1 MLRPHFWLLALVAG
15 FAVEALR
22 GQTSAAPTSGLLVGQ
37 AWAGNPVNF
46 AFLTQ
51 GDRQFVAYYDAER
64 KITVAARRLGSTG
77 WTTVHPEGRYLE
89 KAKRD
94 SNVTGWDSHNYLA
107 LVLDH
112 DGFLHLSGNMHVDA
126 LVYYRSS
133 RPFDIS
139 SLERLDRMTGERE
152 TSCTYPV
159 FFQNTAGDLFYRY
172 RDGGSGNGS
181 DLYNAFDPATHTW
194 RRLVDTALLDGEK
207 KRNAYALDPT
217 PGPDGRFHL
226 VWMWRNTPDCS
237 TNNNLSYARSR
248 DLIHWEDHL
257 GRPITLPVT
266 LARGDVIDAA
276 QPREGLINMTFA
288 LGFDAQ
294 KLPVVVYHRYDAAG
308 HSQLFAARPDGDG
321 WRTRALTD
329 WTFKWAFSGGGSI
342 SGDVLLAA
350 PQLTGDGLM
359 IVPYQ
364 TAALGAGRV
373 RFRAADLTPQSVL
386 PSPAAGA
393 GVSWASGAAAALT
406 ALQAPHNAGMEV
418 SLKLSHQNGICYV
431 LRWETMPRNRDQPRA
446 QIPPPT
452 ELRVFEIPDPANEL
466 VLPAAVGS

>member
-1 MLRPHFWLLALVAG
+1 M
-15 FAVEALR
+15 
-22 GQTSAAPTSGLLVGQ
+22 VGQ
-37 AWAGNPVNF
+37 VWAGNPVSF

-51 GDRQFVAYYDAER
+51 GDRQFVAYYDPDR
-64 KITVAARRLGSTG
+64 KITVASRRLGSPV
-77 WTTVHPEGRYLE
+77 WTTTKPEGQYLE
-89 KAKRD
+89 KARRN

-112 DGFLHLSGNMHVDA
+112 EGLLHLSGNMHVDA

-133 RPFDIS
+133 RPFDIT

-181 DLYNAFDPATHTW
+181 DLYNTYDPATHTW
-194 RRLVDTALLDGEK
+194 HRLVDTALLDGEK
-207 KRNAYALDPT
+207 QRNAYALDPT

-237 TNNNLSYARSR
+237 TNNTLSYARSR

-257 GRPITLPVT
+257 GRPINLPVT
-266 LARGDVIDAA
+266 LARGDVIDPAKVH
-276 QPREGLINMTFA
+276 EGLINMTFA
-288 LGFDAQ
+288 LGFDALQ
-294 KLPVVVYHRYDAAG
+294 QPVVVYHRYDAAG
-308 HSQLFAARPDGDG
+308 HSQLFAARPEGDG

-329 WTFKWAFSGGGSI
+329 WTFKWAFSGNGSI
-342 SGDVLLAA
+342 TGDVLLAA
-350 PQLTGDGLM
+350 PQPTGDGLM
-359 IVPYQ
+359 TVPYQ

-373 RFRAADLTPQSVL
+373 WFRAADLTPQ
-386 PSPAAGA
+386 PAPTPTAGA
-393 GVSWASGAAAALT
+393 TAQSAAAAALT
-406 ALQAPHNAGMEV
+406 AVRIPHNAGMEV
-418 SLKLSHQNGICYV
+418 SLKLSHQNGVCYV
-431 LRWETMPRNRDQPRA
+431 LRWETLPRNRDLPRA
-446 QIPPPT
+446 QISPPT
-452 ELRVFEIPDPANEL
+452 ELRVYEIPDPANEL